1 MYEARSINVKT
12 LLEVFSATFSELFRC
27 RFKSS
32 ILGALTFSASHR
44 VWFRHGLTSFY
55 THTHTRYNVAFD
67 FTFPVS
73 FCIHILLGKPLCRGK
88 CTYIHAS
95 FRGIS
100 NSFVFLG
107 TSGSYDSL
115 GREKSRLLWRANE
128 IVWSPGGSQIIM
140 DNVFACLLLRC
151 VKAIIIPCI
160 IHPSSIPSSI
170 FRILHFARVKIAN
183 IFTPLPCIY

>member
-95 FRGIS
+95 FRVHLIH
-100 NSFVFLG
+100 SFSSERADRTIRLVVRNRVFFG
-107 TSGSYDSL
+107 
-115 GREKSRLLWRANE
+115 EQMKSSDHQVVRR
-128 IVWSPGGSQIIM
+128 
-140 DNVFACLLLRC
+140 
-151 VKAIIIPCI
+151 
-160 IHPSSIPSSI
+160 
-170 FRILHFARVKIAN
+170 
-183 IFTPLPCIY
+183 

>member
-1 MYEARSINVKT
+1 MSIQIVDPRCINLFCQSPCLVSSRSYVILYAHTYEIQ
-12 LLEVFSATFSELFRC
+12 
-27 RFKSS
+27 
-32 ILGALTFSASHR
+32 LT
-44 VWFRHGLTSFY
+44 
-55 THTHTRYNVAFD
+55 FD

-95 FRGIS
+95 FRGTS

-128 IVWSPGGSQIIM
+128 IVWSPGGSQIIIRLSFIAM
-140 DNVFACLLLRC
+140 RKSNYHSLYYSSLVHSLIHFS
-151 VKAIIIPCI
+151 
-160 IHPSSIPSSI
+160 HPSFSSRQDCEYLYSLALYLLMEI
-170 FRILHFARVKIAN
+170 ETEETFYGKRKG
-183 IFTPLPCIY
+183 

>member
-1 MYEARSINVKT
+1 MSIQIVDPRCINLFCQSPCLVSSRSYVILYAHTYEIQ
-12 LLEVFSATFSELFRC
+12 L
-27 RFKSS
+27 
-32 ILGALTFSASHR
+32 
-44 VWFRHGLTSFY
+44 
-55 THTHTRYNVAFD
+55 AFD

-95 FRGIS
+95 FRGTS

-115 GREKSRLLWRANE
+115 GREKSSSLASKWNRLITRWFADN
-128 IVWSPGGSQIIM
+128 
-140 DNVFACLLLRC
+140 NVFACLLLRC

-170 FRILHFARVKIAN
+170 FRILHFPRVKIAN

>member
-1 MYEARSINVKT
+1 MSIQIVDPRCINLFCQSPCLVSSRSYVILYAHTYEIQ
-12 LLEVFSATFSELFRC
+12 L
-27 RFKSS
+27 
-32 ILGALTFSASHR
+32 
-44 VWFRHGLTSFY
+44 
-55 THTHTRYNVAFD
+55 AFD

-95 FRGIS
+95 FRGTS

-160 IHPSSIPSSI
+160 IHPSSISSSI